1 MVYSLCSLKGILPHR
16 DYDCWLLFVKAVSII
31 CHRNITLS
39 EVERG
44 DELLLSFCETF
55 ESLYGKEH
63 CTINMHLHAHLADCI
78 CDFGPVYSFWLFSF
92 ERLNGILGSY
102 HTNCH
107 DISLQLM
114 RRFTSVTFY
123 SIHNWP
129 VEYKEELYPLISEH
143 YYSDGSLQSVSFE
156 LVMQECKVDNVKE
169 LPPVHELGWE
179 LHQKNSLQQLDA
191 VNFGHNAE
199 LLTLYDK
206 ASAISIDGFVLG
218 SAKSRFVTKSHVM
231 ANHPNDNQLH
241 FARIDNF
248 AKINVKSGHTSVP
261 LWVVCVSFYCEH
273 QCKVWF
279 GGPTQ
284 VWCKSTTFDHFFI
297 TLSSIKS

>member
-1 MVYSLCSLKGILPHR
+1 
-16 DYDCWLLFVKAVSII
+16 
-31 CHRNITLS
+31 
-39 EVERG
+39 
-44 DELLLSFCETF
+44 
-55 ESLYGKEH
+55 
-63 CTINMHLHAHLADCI
+63 MHLHAHLADCI
-78 CDFGPVYSFWLFSF
+78 RDFGPVYSFWLFSF

-114 RRFTSVTFY
+114 RHFTSVAFY

-143 YYSDGSLQSVSFE
+143 YYSDGSLQSASFE

-179 LHQKNSLQQLDA
+179 LHQKNSLQQLVA

-206 ASAISIDGFVLG
+206 ASAISIDGFVQC
-218 SAKSRFVTKSHVM
+218 S
-231 ANHPNDNQLH
+231 NC
-241 FARIDNF
+241 
-248 AKINVKSGHTSVP
+248 KI
-261 LWVVCVSFYCEH
+261 
-273 QCKVWF
+273 
-279 GGPTQ
+279 
-284 VWCKSTTFDHFFI
+284 
-297 TLSSIKS
+297 